1 MSKSLNELFGLLA
14 NAGAP
19 RSAEEYRA
27 SLAGIRTKIA
37 NGGPGSGPHKVGD
50 IVRLHKPG
58 VNGPVK
64 IAGTVKSIRPD
75 GKLEVKTQQDGY
87 MAIHPNEVISNSST
101 CLQANENDKAK
112 CIADNL
118 GVDKN
123 GKTPL
128 SKIFSKPKITNC
140 GNSADHPKVTNIQG
154 GWNYDPSTDTY
165 SSGVTKLNQSNKQ
178 DPWGRPLL
186 MRYLKQHTD
195 DDNDV
200 THWSGTIQAP
210 PASMGTLGKAAKI
223 KIFND

>member
-27 SLAGIRTKIA
+27 SLAGIR
-37 NGGPGSGPHKVGD
+37 SKV
-50 IVRLHKPG
+50 K
-58 VNGPVK
+58 
-64 IAGTVKSIRPD
+64 
-75 GKLEVKTQQDGY
+75 
-87 MAIHPNEVISNSST
+87 NSSA
-101 CLQANENDKAK
+101 CLRSDEKDKAK

-128 SKIFSKPKITNC
+128 SKVFSKPKITNC

-154 GWNYDPSTDTY
+154 GWNYDPSTSTY
-165 SSGVTKLNQSNKQ
+165 SSKVSTLNQSNKQ

-186 MRYLKQHTD
+186 MRYLKQNGDGEDTSD
-195 DDNDV
+195 
-200 THWSGTIQAP
+200 WSGTIQAP